1 MKERIERG
9 DRFHDFCE
17 NQVGRLLALCITR
30 VAGKESG
37 FALFSW
43 STFKYHGSDHPD
55 SIRPAKFPGIFSA
68 VGLQY
73 RRMSRYIEVHDFI
86 SEPLSSVRELA
97 LFLFFAG
104 GRGGRPGGL
113 VRFSCSTRQPCAG
126 MLLLDDVGEERGRG
140 GERRVCATHI
150 KRVCFCGGSGGG
162 TKSDTYHPQRTN
174 IMA

>member
-1 MKERIERG
+1 MVDIQISR
-9 DRFHDFCE
+9 
-17 NQVGRLLALCITR
+17 VGSGR
-30 VAGKESG
+30 VGSG
-37 FALFSW
+37 RVGSGRVG
-43 STFKYHGSDHPD
+43 SGRVGSGRVGSGRVGSDHPD

-126 MLLLDDVGEERGRG
+126 MLLLDDVGEERGQG